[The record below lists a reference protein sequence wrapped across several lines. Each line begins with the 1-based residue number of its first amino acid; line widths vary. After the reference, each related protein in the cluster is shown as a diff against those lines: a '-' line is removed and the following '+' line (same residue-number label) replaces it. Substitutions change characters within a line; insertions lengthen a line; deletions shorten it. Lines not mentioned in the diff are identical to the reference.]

1 VPTKAATKSPA
12 LTKRQLNLISRAL
25 ADPTRFEVFQRI
37 AAGTCVACSDLREAI
52 AVTAP
57 TLSHHIKELETAG
70 LVESARNGKFM
81 NLTLRSDIW
90 RAYLKKLS
98 EIEPPT
104 NPSRRIGH
112 QLDGYRSI
120 ELLREGE
127 TS

>member
-1 VPTKAATKSPA
+1 MPTKAATKSPA

-70 LVESARNGKFM
+70 LIHITREGKFAR
-81 NLTLRSDIW
+81 LALRRDVW
-90 RAYLKKLS
+90 QAFLADL
-98 EIEPPT
+98 
-104 NPSRRIGH
+104 H
-112 QLDGYRSI
+112 QL
-120 ELLREGE
+120 
-127 TS
+127 